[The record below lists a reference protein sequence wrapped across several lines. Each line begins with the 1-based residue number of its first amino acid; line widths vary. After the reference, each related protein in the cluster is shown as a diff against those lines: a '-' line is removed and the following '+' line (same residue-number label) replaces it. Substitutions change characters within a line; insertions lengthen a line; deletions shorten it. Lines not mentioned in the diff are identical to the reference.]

1 MISAVNRL
9 RQKKLIR
16 AGTWYVIGNLSQR
29 AIAFL
34 SLPII
39 ARLLLPEQ
47 IGVVSVWQGWVSI
60 LSIILTL
67 NVSTSVTN
75 AATEFPDEKYRRF
88 LSTIVIT
95 AVAGSVVGTVL
106 LFLLPTAISDSI
118 FGVSKPLLL
127 LACAVG
133 SMTGIVQIQLMAHRQ
148 KYEYFSYN
156 LLAVGTQVIAVV
168 LGVLLIALPP
178 RIWPDYDVTYGQP
191 LGILISVVVP
201 TLIILRASIFGGSKG
216 FHGNDAK
223 YAIAIG
229 IPLILHTLAHSL
241 LSRSDTYLIAQL
253 VGERETGIYS
263 IAYRFGEIVLAVWA
277 GSTNVW
283 TVWFFERMKSDERN
297 IIRVRAKQYVL
308 GFAMITVLLM
318 VAAPTALRLF
328 TPESYWIGIKLVPVI
343 MSAGYFAMLY
353 GLYIPVEYFYKR
365 TRITGVVTLFAAA
378 MSIVSNLILIPV
390 IGYEVAAFTT
400 VAAYALMFIGHAYY
414 VESRFDVRGLFDLR
428 LLVLAGC
435 GMVIIGVVLGSLMD
449 IILNT

>member
-1 MISAVNRL
+1 MISAVKRL
-9 RQKKLIR
+9 RQKKLIK
-16 AGTWYVIGNLSQR
+16 AGLWYVIGNLSQR

-60 LSIILTL
+60 LSIVLTL

-75 AATEFPDEKYRRF
+75 AATEFPDENYRNF
-88 LSTIVIT
+88 LGAIVIT
-95 AVAGSVVGTVL
+95 AIASSIVGTVL
-106 LFLLPTAISDSI
+106 LQLLPASVSTSI

-127 LACAVG
+127 LACVVG
-133 SMTGIVQIQLMAHRQ
+133 GMTGIVQIQMMVYRQ
-148 KYEYFSYN
+148 KYAYSSYN
-156 LLAVGTQVIAVV
+156 LLAIGTQIVAVIF
-168 LGVLLIALPP
+168 GVLLIVLPP

-191 LGILISVVVP
+191 FGILISLAIP
-201 TLIILRASIFGGSKG
+201 TLIILRASVAGSRG
-216 FHGNDAK
+216 RFHPDSAR
-223 YAIAIG
+223 YALAIG

-283 TVWFFERMKSDERN
+283 TVWFFERMKAEDRT

-308 GFAMITVLLM
+308 GFALVTLLLM
-318 VAAPTALRLF
+318 VAAPIALRLL
-328 TPESYWIGIKLVPVI
+328 TPEPYWAGIRLVPVI

-365 TRITGVVTLFAAA
+365 TRITGVVTLFAAV
-378 MSIVSNLILIPV
+378 INIGLNLMLIPA
-390 IGYEVAAFTT
+390 IGYEAAAFTT
-400 VAAYALMFIGHAYY
+400 VAAYALMFAGHAYY

-428 LLVLAGC
+428 LLALAGV
-435 GMVIIGVVLGSLMD
+435 GMAIAGIGLGSLMSA
-449 IILNT
+449 ILNH

>member
-75 AATEFPDEKYRRF
+75 AATEFPDERYRSF
-88 LSTIVIT
+88 LNTIVIT
-95 AVAGSVVGTVL
+95 AVAISVAGTIL
-106 LFLLPTAISDSI
+106 LFLLPSSISDPI

-127 LACAVG
+127 LACTVG
-133 SMTGIVQIQLMAHRQ
+133 SMTGIVQIQMMAYRQ
-148 KYEYFSYN
+148 KYDYFSYN
-156 LLAVGTQVIAVV
+156 LLAIGTQVIAVIF
-168 LGVLLIALPP
+168 GVLLIALPAQ
-178 RIWPDYDVTYGQP
+178 IWPDYDVTYGQP
-191 LGILISVVVP
+191 LGILISLALP
-201 TLIILRASIFGGSKG
+201 TVIILWASIFGGRS
-216 FHGNDAK
+216 FHANDAK
-223 YAIAIG
+223 YALAIG

-283 TVWFFERMKSDERN
+283 TVWFFERMKSDDRN
-297 IIRVRAKQYVL
+297 IIGVRAKQYVL
-308 GFAMITVLLM
+308 GFALVTILLM
-318 VAAPTALRLF
+318 IAAPIALRLF

-365 TRITGVVTLFAAA
+365 TRITGVITLFAAVI
-378 MSIVSNLILIPV
+378 SIISNLILIPL

-400 VAAYALMFIGHAYY
+400 VAAYALMFVGHAYY

-428 LLVLAGC
+428 LLVLAGS
-435 GMVIIGVVLGSLMD
+435 GMVIIGVILGSLMNTV
-449 IILNT
+449 LNT